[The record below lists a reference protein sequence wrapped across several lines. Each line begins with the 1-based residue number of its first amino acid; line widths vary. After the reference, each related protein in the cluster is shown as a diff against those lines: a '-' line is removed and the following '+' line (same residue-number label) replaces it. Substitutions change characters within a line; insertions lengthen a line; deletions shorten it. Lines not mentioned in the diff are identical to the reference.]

1 MGKKHVHIV
10 CAAIFA
16 LSLNT
21 IEVFASDEEHRDLG
35 IHEHG
40 RGVLNLV
47 SIDNQLAIELLLP
60 MVNVLG
66 FEHKPRTNKE
76 RAAADEAQV
85 RLRET
90 KELFVPSIAALC
102 KVESV
107 DVDFVGMSHEDGHD
121 GHADED
127 GHDDHDGHRETAH
140 SELHA
145 QYLFVCSDASKLN
158 EVEVQLFDHLL
169 NVDEFE
175 VQLVTE
181 NRQTSLVLE
190 APETTIKLK

>member
-1 MGKKHVHIV
+1 MSKKHVHIV

-35 IHEHG
+35 THEHG

-60 MVNVLG
+60 MANVLG
-66 FEHKPRTNKE
+66 FEHTPCTDKE

-85 RLRET
+85 RLRQA

-107 DVDFVGMSHEDGHD
+107 DVDFVGMSHK
-121 GHADED
+121 D
-127 GHDDHDGHRETAH
+127 GHDDHDGHTETAH

-158 EVEVQLFDHLL
+158 EVEIQLFDHLL

-190 APETTIKLK
+190 ASETTIKLK

>member
-10 CAAIFA
+10 CTAIFA

-21 IEVFASDEEHRDLG
+21 IGVFASDEEHRDLG
-35 IHEHG
+35 THEHG
-40 RGVLNLV
+40 RGELNLV
-47 SIDNQLAIELLLP
+47 SIDNQLSIELLLP

-66 FEHKPRTNKE
+66 FEHTPRTDKE

-85 RLRET
+85 RLRQA

-102 KVESV
+102 KVESA